1 MLMQQ
6 IRNFF
11 FWLFSRKMNSRGRKI
26 SPVALHQAKT
36 IGIIFNAINFHNNK
50 QIMEFAKKLRA
61 ERRQV
66 ELLAYLPK
74 REFGDTL
81 PFDYFTNKKV
91 NWLGRAGSDIIER
104 FSNTKFDLLINF
116 QTAPK
121 LPLEYIAVKNPST
134 YKVTCCPDGDIANYD
149 LILISKENNDI
160 SNVINNLEK
169 YLR

>member
-1 MLMQQ
+1 
-6 IRNFF
+6 
-11 FWLFSRKMNSRGRKI
+11 MNSRGRKI